1 MMKMNKLNSER
12 LRLQLIFRKNDFRIF
27 RFSEFNSELPIR
39 VHDGFFSST
48 DDSQYFLP
56 YKRTEKEYYHMN
68 I

>member
-39 VHDGFFSST
+39 VHDDFFSSI

-56 YKRTEKEYYHMN
+56 YKRTEKEYDHMN

>member
-39 VHDGFFSST
+39 VHDDFFSST

-56 YKRTEKEYYHMN
+56 Y
-68 I
+68 